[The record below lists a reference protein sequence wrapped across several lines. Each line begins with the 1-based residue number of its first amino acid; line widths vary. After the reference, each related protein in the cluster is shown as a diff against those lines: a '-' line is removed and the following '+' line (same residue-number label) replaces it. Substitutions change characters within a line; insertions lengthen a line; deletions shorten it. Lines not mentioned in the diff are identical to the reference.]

1 MAASNFLQGHPTQ
14 PCMGSGTCAAALW
27 EVPGGALPTTVLQK
41 TRAACRQQL
50 SAERSTVSRGPGPT
64 EPFLICRPNFLLA
77 LGALR
82 SAANPPRTCLITKPP
97 ELFLLA
103 LMAHAFPDLG
113 DVSVCVR
120 ECGSYF
126 VRDSCAEFGLFCS
139 IVRPRV
145 RMLKI

>member
-1 MAASNFLQGHPTQ
+1 MAASKFLQGHPTQ

-27 EVPGGALPTTVLQK
+27 EVSGEALPTTVLQK
-41 TRAACRQQL
+41 TRAAGSSCLQ
-50 SAERSTVSRGPGPT
+50 SAVPFHGAGHT